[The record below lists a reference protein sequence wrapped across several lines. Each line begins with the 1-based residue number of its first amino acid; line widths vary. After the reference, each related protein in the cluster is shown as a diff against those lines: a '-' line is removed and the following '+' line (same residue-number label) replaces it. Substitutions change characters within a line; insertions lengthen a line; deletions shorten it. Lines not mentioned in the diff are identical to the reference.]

1 MLSKLENAFLTR
13 HLCLFK
19 VTNIILLKRL
29 TLTALS
35 LTIPCVLDKPE
46 VLARVTEQ
54 PRFPP
59 WEFDKDHN
67 KSLKQN
73 DNLQFFF
80 FF

>member
-1 MLSKLENAFLTR
+1 M
-13 HLCLFK
+13 
-19 VTNIILLKRL
+19 
-29 TLTALS
+29 
-35 LTIPCVLDKPE
+35 LDKPE
-46 VLARVTEQ
+46 VLAGVTEQ